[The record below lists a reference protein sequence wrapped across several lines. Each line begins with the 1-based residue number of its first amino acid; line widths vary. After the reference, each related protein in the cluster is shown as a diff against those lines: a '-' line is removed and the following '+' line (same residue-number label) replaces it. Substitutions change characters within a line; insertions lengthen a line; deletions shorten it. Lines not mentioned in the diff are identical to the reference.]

1 MGLVSKK
8 DDGEAGTS
16 QGVGGTASAGES
28 RPPSPPPTD
37 PGQLLLD
44 LPLERKMVEIWIV
57 RQMAVYC

>member
-1 MGLVSKK
+1 MGLISKK

-28 RPPSPPPTD
+28 RPAPPPAD

-44 LPLERKMVEIWIV
+44 LPLERKMMEIWILC
-57 RQMAVYC
+57 QMAIYC

>member
-1 MGLVSKK
+1 MGLISKK

-28 RPPSPPPTD
+28 RPAPRD

-44 LPLERKMVEIWIV
+44 LLLERKMVEIWILC
-57 RQMAVYC
+57 QMAIYC